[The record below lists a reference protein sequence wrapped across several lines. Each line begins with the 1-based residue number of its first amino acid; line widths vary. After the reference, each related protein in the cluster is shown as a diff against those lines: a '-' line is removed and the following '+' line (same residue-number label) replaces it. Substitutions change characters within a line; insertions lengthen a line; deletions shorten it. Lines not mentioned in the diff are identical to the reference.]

1 MKLIHGLFKLFF
13 YLLEPDLKFVYV
25 CVCELSVLS
34 NKLPCNFYISY
45 KEDSIKDDSLFF
57 RHYITII
64 CEHHDKFHVSTS
76 HELKN
81 IFFFV
86 YSYLLNNL
94 KAIA

>member
-1 MKLIHGLFKLFF
+1 MKLILDLFKLFF
-13 YLLEPDLKFVYV
+13 YLVEPDLKFVYV
-25 CVCELSVLS
+25 CVCELSALC

-45 KEDSIKDDSLFF
+45 KEDSTKDDSLFF

-64 CEHHDKFHVSTS
+64 CKHHDKFHVSTS

-81 IFFFV
+81 TFFL